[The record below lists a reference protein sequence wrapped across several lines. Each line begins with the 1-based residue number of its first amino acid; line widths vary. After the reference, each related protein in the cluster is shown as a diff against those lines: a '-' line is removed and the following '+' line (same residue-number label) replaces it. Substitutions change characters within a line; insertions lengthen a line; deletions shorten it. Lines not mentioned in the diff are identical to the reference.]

1 MFEVAMPAAG
11 SFEELREPLGRREAA
26 SARLVVLAF
35 QVRGLGFRV
44 RHDV

>member
-11 SFEELREPLGRREAA
+11 GFEELREPLGRREAA

-35 QVRGLGFRV
+35 QVLFRLGV
-44 RHDV
+44 QGTA